1 MLAAP
6 ELVLTI
12 IRGDLIINRREF
24 KSEIL
29 ELKQKTVFYFYL
41 NGTHG
46 KQHENFGMF
55 PLEQS
60 HDTPWRNPPSMAR
73 PLSNWSLW
81 LCRVLQQMFGPLA
94 AWRSKCA
101 PWLARS
107 LPMIRSHILQF
118 LWTNIEFA
126 GKSSSIFGHTQNG
139 SIHRLFSSWLSWLVE
154 PKAFSRTFCCWAT
167 RRSNPPKARK
177 LRPQSDLNMVS
188 AKWLERGNPWEAS
201 LINSLFQVNCHIG
214 WFFGLR
220 SCISGNLDEARS
232 LATGSSLLYK
242 PPQE

>member
-1 MLAAP
+1 MITQQECHACCPRTGFNHNTWGFNHQQEGIQVGNPRIEAENSFLFLFEYVWMRTAM
-6 ELVLTI
+6 EHMENNMKTLVCFL
-12 IRGDLIINRREF
+12 
-24 KSEIL
+24 
-29 ELKQKTVFYFYL
+29 L
-41 NGTHG
+41 NKAT
-46 KQHENFGMF
+46 K
-55 PLEQS
+55 
-60 HDTPWRNPPSMAR
+60 PWRNPPSMAR

-81 LCRVLQQMFGPLA
+81 VCRVLQRMFGPLA

-126 GKSSSIFGHTQNG
+126 GKSSSIFGQTQNG

-201 LINSLFQVNCHIG
+201 RKQL
-214 WFFGLR
+214 
-220 SCISGNLDEARS
+220 ISGGLS
-232 LATGSSLLYK
+232 YWVI
-242 PPQE
+242 